1 MAAMSLEEHHQW
13 LLSTGHFSDLT
24 LHARGAAG
32 CRKKWRLHR
41 SVVVRSPYFQRMLT
55 GDWDEAKKQEIDLE
69 CLEVPGLTVDGLN
82 AALHY
87 LYAKKLEMLSMEAF
101 AEALVALKFLLLDDA
116 VTELLKSLDVTLP
129 CKDWQSLTASAALHR
144 ETMPGLWKVV
154 LEALCRDPI
163 WVLDHVAEVHPDLL
177 IALVNHSSLRIF
189 KDISRYRLAEQIL
202 QALELP
208 QSNGHAAPR
217 AILPPRASPR
227 KRRTPEVES
236 DGQELRNRIFQGF
249 PDWELSQEQVHLIR
263 RSGLVP
269 DTLLLDWW
277 EQHRKG
283 AAASRGFAVHIGSE
297 EVATSIPTSWTRL
310 NESSAEMD
318 LNFGTRCPFNS
329 RINRPFF
336 FHVQKTNGKLSLY
349 CNILVEARSLDR
361 DRQMLLGLQVFQQH
375 GDSRARLEHRSWR
388 EVTST
393 RRHVKF
399 GGLEVEQNTELFVV
413 ATLPAGV
420 FSLEMSPLPAL

>member
-24 LHARGAAG
+24 LHARGSSG
-32 CRKKWRLHR
+32 CCKRWRLHR

-55 GDWDEAKKQEIDLE
+55 GDWDEANKQEIDLE
-69 CLEVPGLTVDGLN
+69 CLEVPGLTVEGLN

-87 LYAKKLEMLSMEAF
+87 LYAKKLEMPSLEAF

-116 VTELLKSLDVTLP
+116 VTELLKSFDVTLP
-129 CKDWQSLTASAALHR
+129 CKDWHSLTASAALHR

-163 WVLDHVAEVHPDLL
+163 WVLDHVVEVHPDLL

-208 QSNGHAAPR
+208 QSGGPAP
-217 AILPPRASPR
+217 AVPKASPR
-227 KRRTPEVES
+227 KRRAPEVEPE
-236 DGQELRNRIFQGF
+236 GQELRNRIFQGF

-283 AAASRGFAVHIGSE
+283 AATSRGFAVHIGFE
-297 EVATSIPTSWTRL
+297 EVSTAIPRSWTRL

-318 LNFGTRCPFNS
+318 LNFETRCAFNS

-349 CNILVEARSLDR
+349 CNILVEARALDR
-361 DRQMLLGLQVFQQH
+361 DRQMLLGLQLFQQH
-375 GDSRARLEHRSWR
+375 GGSRARFEHRSWR
-388 EVTST
+388 EVTS

-399 GGLEVEQNTELFVV
+399 GGLEVEANSELFVV

>member
-1 MAAMSLEEHHQW
+1 MSLPVLCKYHRLRARALLRRKNRRRVGDAVLKVLLEHKE
-13 LLSTGHFSDLT
+13 LFS
-24 LHARGAAG
+24 
-32 CRKKWRLHR
+32 
-41 SVVVRSPYFQRMLT
+41 
-55 GDWDEAKKQEIDLE
+55 
-69 CLEVPGLTVDGLN
+69 LTVDGLN

-87 LYAKKLEMLSMEAF
+87 LYAKKLEMPSMEAF

-116 VTELLKSLDVTLP
+116 VQELLKTLDVTLP

-208 QSNGHAAPR
+208 QSNAGRPAPR
-217 AILPPRASPR
+217 AFASAPAVPRASPR
-227 KRRTPEVES
+227 KRPAPEVQS
-236 DGQELRNRIFQGF
+236 DGEELRNRIFQGF

-283 AAASRGFAVHIGSE
+283 AVTSRGFAVHISSE
-297 EVATSIPTSWTRL
+297 DCATSIPKSWTRL

-318 LNFGTRCPFNS
+318 LNFGTRCAFNS

-336 FHVQKTNGKLSLY
+336 FHVQKTNSKLSLY
-349 CNILVEARSLDR
+349 CNISVEGRSLDR
-361 DRQMLLGLQVFQQH
+361 DRQMLLGLQLFQQH
-375 GDSRARLEHRSWR
+375 GDSRARFEHRSWR
-388 EVTST
+388 EVTA

-399 GGLEVEQNTELFVV
+399 GGLEVEPNTELFMV

-420 FSLEMSPLPAL
+420 FSLEMSPLPAV